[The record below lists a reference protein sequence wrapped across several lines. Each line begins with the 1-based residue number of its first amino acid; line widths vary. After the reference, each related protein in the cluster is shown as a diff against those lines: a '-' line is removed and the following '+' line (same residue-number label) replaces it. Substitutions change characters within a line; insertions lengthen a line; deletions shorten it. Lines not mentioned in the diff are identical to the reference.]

1 MTILQRLGIAVLA
14 AAALAAGGAAAQGY
28 PNRPITLIC
37 PWPAG
42 GSTDTHLRKLSE
54 LASKHLGQPIIVENK
69 PGAAGMLGPAGM
81 ARAAAPDG
89 YTISQFHI
97 NGLRQPHMQKVD
109 WDPLKDFTYIIG
121 VSGYTFGV
129 VVKSDSPIKSVADVI
144 AYAKA
149 NPGKFSYSSTGIG
162 TSPHLV
168 VEELASKAG
177 VQLLHVPFKGNADS
191 TQALMGGHVMAQS
204 DATGWGKFV
213 DAGTFRLL
221 VTFGEQRTRWGRR
234 LRKSSA
240 TTSSSIRRTASRVR
254 KAWIRKWC
262 GSSTTRSRR
271 RWTIQSTTRCCNSS
285 TRSTGTSRPRTTRS
299 GRRRLGHRAGEG
311 GAARSAAQV
320 SVRDLF
326 NLDGRVAL
334 VTGGS
339 RGLGLQMAE
348 ALGGD
353 GRESRAHGAQ
363 AARAGRGGEP
373 PRQARRE
380 ERGDRLRHVRP
391 GPRSPPPSSARS
403 AALGPIDILVTTA
416 GTNGARRRSTIPSRR
431 GRRS

>member
-1 MTILQRLGIAVLA
+1 MTILQRLGVAALA
-14 AAALAAGGAAAQGY
+14 AVALAAGGAVAQGY
-28 PNRPITLIC
+28 PSRPITLIC

-69 PGAAGMLGPAGM
+69 PGAGGMLGPGGM

-121 VSGYTFGV
+121 VSGYTFGL

-221 VTFGEQRTRWGRR
+221 VTFGEQRTRWGAPTAKELGYDVVFDSPYGIAGPKGMDPKVVRI
-234 LRKSSA
+234 LHDAFKKAMDDPEHQKVLQQLDQIYWYKSPEDYA
-240 TTSSSIRRTASRVR
+240 
-254 KAWIRKWC
+254 KWAAE
-262 GSSTTRSRR
+262 TWVTERAKVE
-271 RWTIQSTTRCCNSS
+271 
-285 TRSTGTSRPRTTRS
+285 
-299 GRRRLGHRAGEG
+299 RLG
-311 GAARSAAQV
+311 
-320 SVRDLF
+320 L
-326 NLDGRVAL
+326 LL
-334 VTGGS
+334 K
-339 RGLGLQMAE
+339 
-348 ALGGD
+348 
-353 GRESRAHGAQ
+353 
-363 AARAGRGGEP
+363 
-373 PRQARRE
+373 
-380 ERGDRLRHVRP
+380 
-391 GPRSPPPSSARS
+391 
-403 AALGPIDILVTTA
+403 
-416 GTNGARRRSTIPSRR
+416 
-431 GRRS
+431 